1 MTLEVTAL
9 YEALKAAGVEDGLA
23 HRAAEAVLGV
33 EDRSPLATKADLTAL
48 QLATKA
54 DLTELQRTM
63 KADPAELR
71 VALAE
76 LKVDLLKW
84 TVGLSIG
91 TMVAMTALFTTL
103 VKWLVGP

>member
-9 YEALKAAGVEDGLA
+9 YEALKAAGVEDSLA

-33 EDRSPLATKADLTAL
+33 EDRAQLGTKADLTAL
-48 QLATKA
+48 QLVTKP
-54 DLTELQRTM
+54 DLTELQRAM
-63 KADPAELR
+63 KAD
-71 VALAE
+71 LAE
-76 LKVDLLKW
+76 FRVGLAEMKVDLLKW

-91 TMVAMTALFTTL
+91 TLVAMTALFTTL